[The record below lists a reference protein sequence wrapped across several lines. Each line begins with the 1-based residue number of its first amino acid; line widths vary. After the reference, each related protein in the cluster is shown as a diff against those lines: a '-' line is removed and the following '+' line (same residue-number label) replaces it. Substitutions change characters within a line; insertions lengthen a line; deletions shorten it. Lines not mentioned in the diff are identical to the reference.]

1 MPSLAILIA
10 IAFLAGGSIF
20 GGLAYTYANDK
31 TKLCY
36 GKIDAANSEAKLVLA
51 NETARA
57 DKARAEQTIANIS
70 LETEHDKN
78 IQHISGDSIALADAR
93 MQWAAAQPRSN
104 CTVPKAGNP
113 GPNKA
118 DDAGGFYLSASELS
132 AELPALI
139 PKALQ
144 SDRID
149 EDHHFTMQWLN
160 DVTINQPEL
169 IQ

>member
-36 GKIDAANSEAKLVLA
+36 GKIDTANSASKLVLA

-57 DKARAEQTIANIS
+57 NKAEADQTITNVS
-70 LETEHDKN
+70 LEAEHDKN
-78 IQHISGDSIALADAR
+78 IQHISADAISLADAR
-93 MQWAAAQPRSN
+93 VQWAAAQPRSG
-104 CTVPKAGNP
+104 CPVSKAGNT
-113 GPNKA
+113 GANKA
-118 DDAGGFYLSASELS
+118 DDAGGFYLSADELS
-132 AELPALI
+132 AELETLI
-139 PKALQ
+139 PKTLQ

-149 EDHHFTMQWLN
+149 EDHHFVLQWLN

-169 IQ
+169 IK